1 MKVIL
6 VEDFKEEMTPDIEY
20 YAFDW
25 DDNIMTMPTQ
35 IILVDDKGEEIGM
48 STEDFAEHRH
58 QVGKENFEYKG
69 KTIVNYA
76 PDPYRHFST
85 KGDKRFIIDSLLG
98 KPGHLEML

>member
-6 VEDFKEEMTPDIEY
+6 VEEFKEEMTPDIEY

-35 IILVDDKGEEIGM
+35 IMLSDDKGEEVGM

-58 QVGKENFEYKG
+58 QIGKE
-69 KTIVNYA
+69 
-76 PDPYRHFST
+76 D
-85 KGDKRFIIDSLLG
+85 
-98 KPGHLEML
+98 